1 MRSVSAYVNLNA
13 NLAPRSPKISHRR
26 QITMAKNKNRKQS
39 GDQNR
44 ASAAE
49 QAQEQAKSSAS
60 EAQSTMETQAMG
72 SPADVARKHQR
83 RFGHN

>member
-1 MRSVSAYVNLNA
+1 
-13 NLAPRSPKISHRR
+13 
-26 QITMAKNKNRKQS
+26 MAKNKNRKQGS
-39 GDQNR
+39 QENR

-49 QAQEQAKSSAS
+49 RASEQAKSAAV
-60 EAQSTMETQAMG
+60 EAQSPMESQAQG